1 MGKQGPCYHCGVAS
15 TPLWRNG
22 PPEKPVLCNACGS
35 RWRTKGTLTN
45 YTPLHARADLIESED
60 FKGSK
65 MKSISIK
72 IKEQKLQKRKYSDV
86 NSEVEGVTPLSD
98 QSFRK
103 VVEEDM
109 SNRSS
114 SGSAISYSESC
125 VHFGGTDGGEWTGS
139 AQSTVWDTIVPS
151 KRRTCISRAKPSS
164 VEKLTKDLYSILHEQ
179 QQQSSYLSGSS
190 EVDLLF
196 ESGTP
201 MDSFGIGHGGVLIKH
216 LTSEVRDEESEASSL
231 PVDNKTQITNKAY
244 SGSRSLPVGT
254 KGMGFSGV
262 GNETFKKPVEEEMLV
277 NAKRDKV
284 LQDSHHVLRSS
295 SSPLGFIDLREVVS
309 FEEFMKHLNP
319 DEQQQ
324 LMKFLPSVDVAIV
337 PDSLKTMFESPQF
350 SETLSCFQHLLLE
363 GIFELSISEI
373 NSEECRTLKRLALA
387 NLAKSK
393 WVERYQHVKDAKQ
406 KKVTGGKAKAA
417 GTTFTSTGKLA
428 PAMRPNDGQNLNL
441 PEPKYSL
448 KGPKRGHR
456 SVHIPYTKSPQTNS
470 HDGSCKINDDTKDTD
485 NEGSCFS
492 PRSLFAFP
500 PDRSSCMLDSWQFTD
515 ESSEQ
520 DLLFDVPSNA
530 YFPQA
535 ELLDRNIWKANS
547 SENRVTGQAEALS
560 HHPPMTFVSQ
570 KLKESSLA
578 YPHLVLQ

>member
-1 MGKQGPCYHCGVAS
+1 MGKQGPCYHCGVTS

-60 FKGSK
+60 FKSSK
-65 MKSISIK
+65 MKTISLK
-72 IKEQKLQKRKYSDV
+72 TKEQNLQKRKYSDV

-125 VHFGGTDGGEWTGS
+125 AHFGGTDGGEWTGS
-139 AQSTVWDTIVPS
+139 VQSAVWDTIVPS
-151 KRRTCISRAKPSS
+151 KRRTCVSRTKPSS

-190 EVDLLF
+190 QEDLLF

-201 MDSFGIGHGGVLIKH
+201 MDSFEIGHGGVLIKH
-216 LTSEVRDEESEASSL
+216 LTSEARDEESEASSL
-231 PVDNKTQITNKAY
+231 PIDNKTQTTNEAY
-244 SGSRSLPVGT
+244 SLPISLPVGS
-254 KGMGFSGV
+254 KEMGFSGV
-262 GNETFKKPVEEEMLV
+262 GSDTFKKPVEEEMQE

-284 LQDSHHVLRSS
+284 WQDKLHVLRSN
-295 SSPLGFIDLREVVS
+295 SSPLGFLDLREVVS
-309 FEEFMKHLNP
+309 FEEFTRHLTP

-324 LMKFLPSVDVAIV
+324 LMKFLPSIDVAMV
-337 PDSLKTMFESPQF
+337 PDSLKSMFESPQF

-363 GIFELSISEI
+363 GIFDLSMSEI

-393 WVERYQHVKDAKQ
+393 WVERFQHIKDAKQ
-406 KKVTGGKAKAA
+406 KKATGGKANGA
-417 GTTFTSTGKLA
+417 GTTSTGTGKLA
-428 PAMRPNDGQNLNL
+428 PAMRLNDGQNQNF

-456 SVHIPYTKSPQTNS
+456 SVNIPCTKSPQTNS
-470 HDGSCKINDDTKDTD
+470 HDGSFKISDDTKDTD

-500 PDRSSCMLDSWQFTD
+500 PDRSSCMLDSLQFTD

-530 YFPQA
+530 CFPQA
-535 ELLDRNIWKANS
+535 ELLDCNLWKANS
-547 SENRVTGQAEALS
+547 SENRVTSQAEALS
-560 HHPPMTFVSQ
+560 SHPSSTFVSQ
-570 KLKESSLA
+570 KSNKSSLA
-578 YPHLVLQ
+578 YPHLVFQ